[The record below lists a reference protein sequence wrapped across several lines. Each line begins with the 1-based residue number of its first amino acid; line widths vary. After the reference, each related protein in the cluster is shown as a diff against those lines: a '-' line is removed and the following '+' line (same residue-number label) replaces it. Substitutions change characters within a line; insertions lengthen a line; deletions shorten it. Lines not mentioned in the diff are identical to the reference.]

1 MTVLYE
7 TYGKDTGEMGLNS
20 FGQYTLEC
28 VEALVAE
35 QVNRWLLS

>member
-1 MTVLYE
+1 MTVFVLNVREKYRL
-7 TYGKDTGEMGLNS
+7 GLNS